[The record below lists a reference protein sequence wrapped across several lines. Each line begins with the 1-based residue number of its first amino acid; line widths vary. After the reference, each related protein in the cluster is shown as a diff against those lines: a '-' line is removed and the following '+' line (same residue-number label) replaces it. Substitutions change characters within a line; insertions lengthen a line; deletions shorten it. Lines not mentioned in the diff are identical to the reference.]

1 MGQSLAPAVF
11 QHCLPSLPCIWLH
24 CNAFASSLFN
34 FDPKPE
40 LFVVHAIMTQS
51 QLVCS
56 FQSQGVSKIL
66 RACRR
71 LHPLKRKDLSA
82 FFWKASNPDIGRPTG
97 CWCWRIGVSRLSGGH
112 PSSLSNGWHNGGVGN
127 QPPILPFLPVH
138 PSPACNSNQKRIPI
152 QCLEQNFGH
161 KG

>member
-51 QLVCS
+51 PLVCS

-66 RACRR
+66 RDCRR

-82 FFWKASNPDIGRPTG
+82 FVWKASNPDIGRPTG
-97 CWCWRIGVSRLSGGH
+97 CWCWRIGVSRLSGGTHPPFPMVGTMVVWATSH
-112 PSSLSNGWHNGGVGN
+112 PSSLSSQCIPV
-127 QPPILPFLPVH
+127 QPATPTRRESQFNV
-138 PSPACNSNQKRIPI
+138 
-152 QCLEQNFGH
+152 
-161 KG
+161 